1 MADDEEKRPDPGEIL
16 IAEYNYIA
24 QTVFQANEDRAR
36 VASFYLVSFG
46 SFIAALF
53 SAQFNVAPASAQ
65 LINFGFAG
73 LFLALALMGYLTL
86 LQLVRLRIA
95 WFESVKAMNQVK
107 EYYIAK
113 FQDLK
118 GAFAWRAKT
127 VPHTFKTKSVGFYL
141 ALEVVLLGSAALG
154 AAVYFGLLAFF
165 KIDLAWPGIV
175 VGIVSSLLQLYLYR
189 KMLK

>member
-1 MADDEEKRPDPGEIL
+1 MAENPNPGEIL

-53 SAQFNVAPASAQ
+53 SAQFNVASAQ
-65 LINFGFAG
+65 LVNLGFAG

-113 FQDLK
+113 FPDLK
-118 GAFAWRAKT
+118 GAFTWRAKT
-127 VPHTFKTKSVGFYL
+127 VPTRFKTQSVGFYL
-141 ALEVVLLGSAALG
+141 LLEVVLLGSAALG
-154 AAVYFGLLAFF
+154 AAVYFGLIVFF
-165 KIDLAWPGIV
+165 KIDLVWPGIAA
-175 VGIVSSLLQLYLYR
+175 GIFSALLQLYLYR